1 MNKEFNQVPSDNGDN
16 KSKTK
21 NFWKQFGLIC
31 LAVALAVITVLII
44 NL

>member
-1 MNKEFNQVPSDNGDN
+1 MNKEFNRAQSESNDN
-16 KSKTK
+16 KTKSK

-31 LAVALAVITVLII
+31 LAVVFAVITVFII